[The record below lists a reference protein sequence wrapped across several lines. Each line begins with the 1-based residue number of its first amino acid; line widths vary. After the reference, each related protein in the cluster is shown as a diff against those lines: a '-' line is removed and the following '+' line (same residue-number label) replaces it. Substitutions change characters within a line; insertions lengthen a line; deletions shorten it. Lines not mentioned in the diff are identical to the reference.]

1 MEIGSRIYVGNLPY
15 EATEKDLAAVFT
27 AIGPVN
33 EVALIYDRE
42 TGRARGFGFV
52 TMETEKAAEA
62 AIEQLDGSQFGGRT
76 LRVKPATPRGRND
89 RH

>member
-1 MEIGSRIYVGNLPY
+1 MEMGSRIYVGNLPY
-15 EATEKDLAAVFT
+15 EVTEKDLAAVFT
-27 AIGPVN
+27 AIGPVS

-52 TMETEKAAEA
+52 TMETEQAANT
-62 AIEQLDGSQFGGRT
+62 AIVELDGTQFGGRT
-76 LRVKPATPRGRND
+76 LRVKPATPKSRND